1 MSTVPIWTPDVDVRS
16 FGQENTYRW
25 ATITDTDPLRV
36 RLDGDADG
44 LPITPSS
51 LVDPAEMVPGDR
63 VWVQMYGRRLLV
75 VGKAPETGT
84 HKPRNLAPDP
94 GLEDDLD
101 IPLASTDGS
110 GRATYIDRFSIVMA
124 SGTYS
129 ATRDGLNAR
138 SGGLALK
145 LSSNVSP
152 SFVMV
157 FGPHFDVIPGKTYVG
172 RVWVKKGE
180 AGTSKL
186 YVRLA
191 GGSTDAMT
199 EYPATNGSNGIPI
212 QRTVE
217 GINLSTDYAPITFI
231 ATIPAGVTRVAIE
244 AMNYQPA
251 ATSTIYLDDFD
262 FRPIELVED
271 TGWMPLAL
279 LNGWVGYGGNYGTS
293 PQLRVRNQVVH
304 IIGLV
309 KNGTTTAGTD
319 IAKLPS
325 GIAPPVTILTTPA
338 VSPGTSFGR
347 VDYLSDGTIEGPGTG
362 NLNATWTPLVP
373 PPWPMG
379 VEIL

>member
-1 MSTVPIWTPDVDVRS
+1 MSSVPIYVPTETRDFGPD
-16 FGQENTYRW
+16 NTYRW

-36 RLDGDADG
+36 RFDGDADG

-51 LVDPAEMVPGDR
+51 LVDPAQLVVGDR
-63 VWVQMYGRRLLV
+63 VWVQLFGRRLV
-75 VGKAPETGT
+75 VLGKAPEQGN
-84 HKPRNLAPDP
+84 HKPRSLVPDP
-94 GLEDDLD
+94 SIEDDET

-145 LSSNVSP
+145 LSSNASP
-152 SFVMV
+152 SYVMV

-186 YVRLA
+186 YLRMA

-199 EYPATNGSNGIPI
+199 EYPASNGSNGLLT

-217 GINLSTDYAPITFI
+217 GINLSTEYAPLTFI
-231 ATIPAGVTRVAIE
+231 TTIPAGITRVAFE

-262 FRPIELVED
+262 FRPIELVDD
-271 TGWMPLAL
+271 TGWMPLTL

-293 PQLRVRNQVVH
+293 PQIRVRNQVVY
-304 IIGLV
+304 IIGLI
-309 KNGTTTAGTD
+309 KSGTVTAGTD
-319 IAKLPS
+319 VAKLPP
-325 GIAPPVTILTTPA
+325 GIAPPVTILTTPQ
-338 VSPGTSFGR
+338 VSPGTTPGR
-347 VDYLSDGTIEGPGTG
+347 VDFLSDGTIEGPGSG
-362 NLNATWTPLVP
+362 NLNATWTPLLP

-379 VEIL
+379 VEIV